1 MTGKE
6 SSNTLP
12 SIDTVTKEPDR
23 YQVIFHNDDYTPM
36 DFVSSLLV
44 DIFYHDKDTAMEL
57 TQLIHDTGK
66 AVVGTYVHEI
76 AEQIAIESTAMARSA
91 GHPLNV
97 TIDVE

>member
-1 MTGKE
+1 MTEKE
-6 SSNTLP
+6 SPNASPT
-12 SIDTVTKEPDR
+12 IDTVTKEPDK
-23 YQVIFHNDDYTPM
+23 YHVVFHNDDYTPM

-76 AEQIAIESTAMARSA
+76 AEQKAIESTAMARSA